1 MLATIAASPPGR
13 APGWWMKYTTYSGF
27 QAIVRA
33 MEHYGIAR
41 EAVIDEHGIALPE
54 IADSGQHISPKL
66 TEQLLRLAVTEI
78 DDAAFPL
85 KVAEFISPST
95 FGEFSLGLLTS
106 SSLRNFLTRLTKY
119 YPYIA
124 TTQKLRLVRGT
135 DEVVLLSHF
144 AEKSID
150 EDLRSVWTEV
160 TLAFVFR
167 FMRLMGRPDYKA
179 SKIELTRPFCGQ
191 DIARYRD
198 FFGVEPTFGAS
209 RNAMHLPLA
218 GLDEHLA
225 NGGSE
230 IAIEYEL
237 RIADKISAIEDSN
250 LPLRVHALLVRELP
264 RQILSKEIVA
274 SHFAMSP
281 KTFQNRLGEAGT
293 SYQRLLDEARRE
305 LAELYLPF
313 PDITLAEV
321 ADLVGYSDASNFCRA
336 YKRWTGHVPRSD

>member
-1 MLATIAASPPGR
+1 
-13 APGWWMKYTTYSGF
+13 MKYTTYSGF

-33 MEHYGIAR
+33 MEHYGIGRDAISG
-41 EAVIDEHGIALPE
+41 VHGIQLPE

-66 TEQLLRLAVTEI
+66 TEQLLDLALREI
-78 DDAAFPL
+78 DDPAFPL
-85 KVAEFISPST
+85 KVAEYISPST
-95 FGEFSLGLLTS
+95 FGEFSIGLLTS
-106 SSLRNFLTRLTKY
+106 SSLRNFLTRLAKY

-124 TTQKLRLVRGT
+124 TTQKLRLVQGP
-135 DEVVLLSHF
+135 DQVVLMSHF
-144 AEKSID
+144 TEKSIA
-150 EDLRSVWTEV
+150 EDLRAIWAEV

-167 FMRLMGRPDYKA
+167 FMRLMGRPDYNAAKV
-179 SKIELTRPFCGQ
+179 ELTRKFLGQ
-191 DIARYRD
+191 DVERYRD
-198 FFGVEPTFGAS
+198 FFGVVPEFGAA
-209 RNAMHLPLA
+209 RNAMHLPQS
-218 GLDEHLA
+218 GMDDHLA

-230 IAIEYEL
+230 IAIEYEV
-237 RIADKISAIEDSN
+237 RIAAKISEIEDSN
-250 LPLRVHALLVRELP
+250 LPLRVHAFLVRELP

-293 SYQRLLDEARRE
+293 SYQRLLDQARRE

-336 YKRWTGHVPRSD
+336 YKRWTGHVPRAD

>member
-1 MLATIAASPPGR
+1 MQQPGKH
-13 APGWWMKYTTYSGF
+13 APWCRVKYTTYSGF
-27 QAIVRA
+27 QAIIRA
-33 MEHYGIAR
+33 MEHYGIGR
-41 EAVIDEHGIALPE
+41 EAMVNEHRISLPD

-66 TEQLLRLAVTEI
+66 TEQLLRLAVTKI

-124 TTQKLRLVRGT
+124 TTQKLRLVRAA
-135 DEVVLLSHF
+135 DEVILLSHF
-144 AEKSID
+144 TEKSVD

-167 FMRLMGRPDYKA
+167 FMRLMGRPDYRA
-179 SKIELTRPFCGQ
+179 SKIELTRPYCGQ
-191 DIARYRD
+191 DLDRYRA
-198 FFGVEPTFGAS
+198 FFGVAPEFGSA
-209 RNAMHLPLA
+209 RNAMHLPLT

-225 NGGSE
+225 NGGAE

-237 RIADKISAIEDSN
+237 RIADKISAIENSN
-250 LPLRVHALLVRELP
+250 LPLRVHAYLVRELP
-264 RQILSKEIVA
+264 KQILSKEMVA
-274 SHFAMSP
+274 AHFAMSP

-336 YKRWTGHVPRSD
+336 YKRWTGHVPRAD